1 MKNSNSWRVL
11 VGVGLVL
18 VGALALLQTLT
29 GWEIGGIFWGIL
41 FAAAG
46 AAFLY
51 VLFQDRRR
59 WWAAIPGLILLGIG
73 ATIVLSTVAP
83 TAAEW
88 ISGLIILGGISAAF
102 FVVYALSPLNWWA
115 LIPAGVMATL
125 ALVSVLDNIHNFDSG
140 WVFLTGMAATFAMVA
155 LLPERTT
162 GRKLTWA
169 WYPAVALA
177 VIAAIVLISSFEVTS
192 VVWAVLLI
200 GGGLLLV
207 WQAMRKS

>member
-1 MKNSNSWRVL
+1 MKNQNSWRVL
-11 VGVGLVL
+11 VGVILVL
-18 VGALALLQTLT
+18 VGALALVQTLT
-29 GWEIGGIFWGIL
+29 GWEITGIFWGLL

-46 AAFLY
+46 GGFLY
-51 VLFQDRRR
+51 VLSQDRSR
-59 WWAAIPGLILLGIG
+59 WWAAIPGIVLLGIG
-73 ATIVLSTVAP
+73 ATIALDTIAP
-83 TAAEW
+83 NASSW
-88 ISGLIILGGISAAF
+88 IGGLLVLGGISTAF
-102 FVVYALSPLNWWA
+102 FAVYALSPLNWWA

-140 WVFLTGMAATFAMVA
+140 WVFLAGMAATFAMVA

-177 VIAAIVLISSFEVTS
+177 VIALIVLVSSFEITS
-192 VVWAVLLI
+192 IVWAVLLI

-207 WQAMRKS
+207 WRAMKK

>member
-1 MKNSNSWRVL
+1 MKNPNSWRVL
-11 VGVGLVL
+11 VGVLLVL

-29 GWEIGGIFWGIL
+29 GFENTGVIWGAL

-46 AAFLY
+46 IGFLY
-51 VLFQDRRR
+51 VVFQDRSR
-59 WWAAIPGLILLGIG
+59 WWAAIPGIVLLGIG
-73 ATIVLSTVAP
+73 AAIILDSFAP
-83 TAAEW
+83 NAAEW

-102 FVVYALSPLNWWA
+102 FAVYALSPLNWWA

-140 WVFLTGMAATFAMVA
+140 WVFLGGMAATFAMVA
-155 LLPERTT
+155 LLPERAT

-169 WYPAVALA
+169 WYPATALA
-177 VIAAIVLISSFEVTS
+177 VIALIVLVSSFKVTS

-207 WQAMRKS
+207 WRAMKK